1 MTAVDSGGTPA
12 SEVTSSHKLRGD
24 MSTFKV
30 LFTVLAFNGPIIAL
44 VAFLPV
50 VVGYGNGVGAPA
62 IYILAGGIIALFAI
76 GFIKMARHVQNPG
89 GFYSYVTKGL
99 GRELGLGAALLA
111 IVGYG
116 MVYIGSYPLEGG
128 FFKSALTDTLG
139 GPDVPLWIWVFGLMA
154 VISVFGYFNLEFSA
168 RALVI
173 CMGLEVIAIVIF
185 NATVMFKGG
194 ASGLS
199 LDSFHPDNI
208 FSGSVGIALLFAMMM
223 FTGFEATVV
232 FRDEVRDPDKTI
244 PRAAFGFIAVIVV
257 MYGLSVWA
265 LIQAIGPADAVA
277 VTAAD
282 PTGSVLSVMQQ
293 FAGKTFLDLVMVLL
307 CTSGFA
313 AALALHNVLAR
324 YIFNLGVDGI
334 VWHRLGVPH
343 PKHGSPLLA
352 SVVLSVIAFAGQI
365 VLFTTNSDPMFA
377 YAPLSGGF
385 AYALMLLLLVTAV
398 AIIVFLHRARP
409 TDTTTWHR
417 VIAPAFAIVGL
428 LVTLWLAT
436 TNISLLVTGG
446 DWVVATMFVVI
457 FGSLVVGAIWAR
469 ILKQTRPELYAKIG
483 RQ

>member
-1 MTAVDSGGTPA
+1 
-12 SEVTSSHKLRGD
+12 
-24 MSTFKV
+24 
-30 LFTVLAFNGPIIAL
+30 
-44 VAFLPV
+44 
-50 VVGYGNGVGAPA
+50 
-62 IYILAGGIIALFAI
+62 
-76 GFIKMARHVQNPG
+76 
-89 GFYSYVTKGL
+89 
-99 GRELGLGAALLA
+99 
-111 IVGYG
+111 
-116 MVYIGSYPLEGG
+116 
-128 FFKSALTDTLG
+128 
-139 GPDVPLWIWVFGLMA
+139 MA

-343 PKHGSPLLA
+343 PKHGSPSSPRLC
-352 SVVLSVIAFAGQI
+352 S
-365 VLFTTNSDPMFA
+365 
-377 YAPLSGGF
+377 
-385 AYALMLLLLVTAV
+385 
-398 AIIVFLHRARP
+398 R
-409 TDTTTWHR
+409 
-417 VIAPAFAIVGL
+417 
-428 LVTLWLAT
+428 
-436 TNISLLVTGG
+436 
-446 DWVVATMFVVI
+446 
-457 FGSLVVGAIWAR
+457 
-469 ILKQTRPELYAKIG
+469 
-483 RQ
+483 